1 MLEYTYHVCKSSWC
15 INIKILAKIIDMSLQ
30 QDVNCH
36 KVCNKVWFR
45 FAEEP
50 VIKGELFCQ
59 EDTIYLVKGLKL
71 VGSKIIEKSIFDN
84 TLIEVC
90 SLQFSICYFQE
101 DALIPAMMS
110 WAAFA
115 FDFEIPQIYVDF
127 DKKNN
132 KYIFDF
138 NNFNLQN

>member
-1 MLEYTYHVCKSSWC
+1 M
-15 INIKILAKIIDMSLQ
+15 
-30 QDVNCH
+30 
-36 KVCNKVWFR
+36 
-45 FAEEP
+45 
-50 VIKGELFCQ
+50 IKGELFCQ